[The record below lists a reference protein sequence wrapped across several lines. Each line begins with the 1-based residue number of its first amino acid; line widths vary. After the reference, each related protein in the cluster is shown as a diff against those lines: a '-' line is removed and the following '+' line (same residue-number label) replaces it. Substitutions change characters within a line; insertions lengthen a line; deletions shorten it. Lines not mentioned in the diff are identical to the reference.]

1 MIRLIECY
9 IIPYKP
15 KFLDEEEEAV
25 PGDLEDKLMNALIYA
40 AIWGIG
46 GVLDETC
53 RAAFDRFLLDLI
65 LGEELIE
72 KYKLDMGPD
81 AETNYPPTKI
91 PNKLGGDVT
100 SLFDLYFD
108 ATEMRWTQW
117 INTVPSYKVD
127 KDATYLQLSIPTI
140 DSIRMNGLAETLLK
154 STMHCLFVGPTGTGK
169 SLQVNKLLKQKFD
182 NDDWAYYQLGFSAQT
197 SSNQTE
203 RIIDGSMDKKR
214 KGVYG
219 PKLGKEGVIFV
230 DDLNMP
236 QKEKY
241 GAQPPIELL
250 RQWMD
255 YKGWYDI
262 DDPERPFR
270 KLDNVRFIGAMG
282 PPTGGR
288 NSISNR
294 YIRHFNV
301 VYIEPYDDTSLCN
314 IFSTIMD
321 WLFASSQAPG
331 CSFPSAVQG
340 LKE

>member
-1 MIRLIECY
+1 
-9 IIPYKP
+9 
-15 KFLDEEEEAV
+15 
-25 PGDLEDKLMNALIYA
+25 
-40 AIWGIG
+40 
-46 GVLDETC
+46 
-53 RAAFDRFLLDLI
+53 
-65 LGEELIE
+65 
-72 KYKLDMGPD
+72 
-81 AETNYPPTKI
+81 
-91 PNKLGGDVT
+91 
-100 SLFDLYFD
+100 
-108 ATEMRWTQW
+108 
-117 INTVPSYKVD
+117 
-127 KDATYLQLSIPTI
+127 
-140 DSIRMNGLAETLLK
+140 MNGIAETLLK

-270 KLDNVRFIGAMG
+270 KLDNV
-282 PPTGGR
+282 
-288 NSISNR
+288 
-294 YIRHFNV
+294 
-301 VYIEPYDDTSLCN
+301 
-314 IFSTIMD
+314 
-321 WLFASSQAPG
+321 
-331 CSFPSAVQG
+331 
-340 LKE
+340 